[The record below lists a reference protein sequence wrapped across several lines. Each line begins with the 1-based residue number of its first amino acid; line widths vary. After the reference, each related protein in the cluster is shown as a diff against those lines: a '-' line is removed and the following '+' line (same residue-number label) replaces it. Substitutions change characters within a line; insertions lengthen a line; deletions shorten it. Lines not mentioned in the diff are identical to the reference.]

1 MRARTTRTTPTATP
15 APPRSRRR
23 APDDRV
29 PPTDLETARRL
40 EQMGYPFIVALRAAN
55 RGKEPITTDR

>member
-1 MRARTTRTTPTATP
+1 MRVRTTQTTRSEAP
-15 APPRSRRR
+15 ALTRSRRR
-23 APDDRV
+23 AEADSA

-55 RGKEPITTDR
+55 RSKELLAKDR